1 MLVLTADDR
10 GVDGIG
16 EAGSERPVDLQLDL
30 AEQNPL
36 RLRVQDRHDVVDRRA
51 RAVEAQQQRDRRQ
64 DASDP
69 GGFICIARYRVGPER
84 DMVRPKRSEEHTS
97 ELQSLMRIS
106 YAGFCLKKKTSADNS
121 R

>member
-36 RLRVQDRHDVVDRRA
+36 RLRVQDRHHVVALRA
-51 RAVEAQQQRDRRQ
+51 RAVEAQQQRDRGQ
-64 DASDP
+64 DATDP
-69 GGFICIARYRVGPER
+69 GGFIRIARYRVRPER
-84 DMVRPKRSEEHTS
+84 DLGRPK
-97 ELQSLMRIS
+97 
-106 YAGFCLKKKTSADNS
+106 SAPPW
-121 R
+121 RAKGL